1 MKSTRIAVIG
11 MGYVGIPAAVLF
23 ADVPGFEVVGVQRR
37 SARSGWKIELLNRGA
52 SPFPETE
59 PEIGEL
65 IRRVA
70 LEKRSFRVVEELAEA
85 ADADAILIDVQTPVE
100 ADHAPRYESLKQVA
114 AQVGGLLRKGVLV
127 CIESTVAPGTTVN
140 VVKPL
145 LEERSGMRAG
155 TDFHLAFSYER
166 VMVGRLL
173 HNIRNYPRI
182 VGGLTPACGE
192 KAAEL
197 YRRIM
202 KAPVV
207 VTDCLT
213 AEVAKTVENAYRDVN
228 IAFANEIALVC
239 ESLGVNV
246 YEVRKLV
253 NNLPNDPSNP
263 GANPVRNM
271 HVPGAGVG
279 GHCLPKDSW
288 LLKYG
293 MDTYGHRPVDTR
305 LLVNARHLNDSMP
318 AHMADLAEKALQEQ
332 GVPLPAA
339 RVAVLGFAFLEQSD
353 DTRNTPAIPFIESL
367 RSRGIR
373 EIVVHDPFVRS
384 AEQVRIEAD
393 LEKALQG
400 ADCACV
406 LTRHKLYL
414 DFEWPKAVKLMRHPI
429 IVDGRDTVQA
439 VPGFR
444 VIKVGVGLAARGGG
458 QSG

>member
-1 MKSTRIAVIG
+1 MKTTRIAVIG
-11 MGYVGIPAAVLF
+11 MGYVGIPAAALL

-37 SARSGWKIELLNRGA
+37 SPRSGWKIDLLNQGG

-65 IRRVA
+65 IHRVVMD
-70 LEKRSFRVVEELAEA
+70 KKTFRVSERLQDAAEA
-85 ADADAILIDVQTPVE
+85 DAVLIDVQTPVE
-100 ADHAPRYESLKQVA
+100 ADHAPRYESLKEVA
-114 AQVGGLLRKGVLV
+114 TRLGGQLRKGVLV

-140 VVKPL
+140 LVKPI
-145 LEERSGMRAG
+145 LEECSRLRAG

-182 VGGLTPACGE
+182 VGGLTPACGQ

-197 YRRIM
+197 YRHIV

-213 AEVAKTVENAYRDVN
+213 AEIAKTVENAYRDVN
-228 IAFANEIALVC
+228 IAFANEIALIC

-271 HVPGAGVG
+271 HIPGAGVG

-293 MDTYGHRPVDTR
+293 VDTYGRSPVETR
-305 LLVNARHLNDSMP
+305 ILAGARNLNDSMP
-318 AHMADLAEKALQEQ
+318 AHMADLVEAALQEQ
-332 GVPLPAA
+332 GVSLRAA
-339 RVAVLGFAFLEQSD
+339 RIAVLGYAFLEESD
-353 DTRNTPAIPFIESL
+353 DTRNTPAMSFIEAL
-367 RSRGIR
+367 RSRGIG

-384 AEQVRIEAD
+384 GEEVQIETD
-393 LEKALQG
+393 LAKALRS
-400 ADCACV
+400 ADCACI
-406 LTRHKLYL
+406 LTRHKHYL
-414 DFEWPKAVKLMRHPI
+414 EFDWPKAARLMRHPL
-429 IVDGRDTVQA
+429 IVDGRDVIGPAQA
-439 VPGFR
+439 AGFR
-444 VIKVGVGLAARGGG
+444 LIKVGVGRA
-458 QSG
+458 S

>member
-11 MGYVGIPAAVLF
+11 MGYVGIPAAVLL

-37 SARSGWKIELLNRGA
+37 SPRSGWKIDLLNRGG

-70 LEKRSFRVVEELAEA
+70 LEKKTFRVVEDPAGA
-85 ADADAILIDVQTPVE
+85 ANADVILIDVQTPVE
-100 ADHAPRYESLKQVA
+100 DDHTPRYESLKQVA
-114 AQVGGLLRKGVLV
+114 AQVGDQLRKGVLV

-140 VVKPL
+140 VVKPI
-145 LEERSGMRAG
+145 LEQRSAMRAG
-155 TDFHLAFSYER
+155 DDFHLAFSYER

-173 HNIRNYPRI
+173 HNIRSYPRI
-182 VGGLTPACGE
+182 VGGLTPDCGQ

-197 YRRIM
+197 YRKIM

-228 IAFANEIALVC
+228 IAFANEIALIC

-263 GANPVRNM
+263 VANPVRNM
-271 HVPGAGVG
+271 HLPGAGVG

-293 MDTYGHRPVDTR
+293 VDTYGRSPVESR
-305 LLVNARHLNDSMP
+305 LVAGARNLNDSMP
-318 AHMADLAEKALQEQ
+318 AHMAELTAKALQQQ
-332 GVPLPAA
+332 GVSLPEA

-353 DTRNTPAIPFIESL
+353 DTRNTPTVPFIESL

-373 EIVVHDPFVRS
+373 DIVVHDPFVRS
-384 AEQVRIEAD
+384 DEQVRIEAD
-393 LEKALQG
+393 LHQALRN
-400 ADCACV
+400 ADCACII
-406 LTRHKLYL
+406 TRHKLYL
-414 DFEWPKAVKLMRHPI
+414 EFEWAKAAKLMRHPV
-429 IVDGRDTVQA
+429 IVDGRDTVQEIL
-439 VPGFR
+439 GFR
-444 VIKVGVGLAARGGG
+444 VIKVGVGRAAPHDG
-458 QSG
+458 

>member
-1 MKSTRIAVIG
+1 MKSTRVAVIG
-11 MGYVGIPAAVLF
+11 MGYVGIPAAALF
-23 ADVPGFEVVGVQRR
+23 ADVPGFEVVGIQRR
-37 SARSGWKIELLNRGA
+37 SPRSGWKIDLLNRGG
-52 SPFPETE
+52 SPFPEIE

-65 IRRVA
+65 IHRVVID
-70 LEKRSFRVVEELAEA
+70 KKTFRVVENPAEA
-85 ADADAILIDVQTPVE
+85 AKADAILIDVQTPVE
-100 ADHAPRYESLKQVA
+100 ADHAPRYESLKEVA
-114 AQVGGLLRKGVLV
+114 AQVGGQLRKGVLV

-140 VVKPL
+140 MVKPI

-155 TDFHLAFSYER
+155 ADFHLAFSYER

-197 YRRIM
+197 YRKIM

-228 IAFANEIALVC
+228 IAFANEIALIC

-263 GANPVRNM
+263 SANPVRNL
-271 HVPGAGVG
+271 HLPGAGVG

-293 MDTYGHRPVDTR
+293 VDTYGRNPVESR
-305 LLVNARHLNDSMP
+305 LLVGARNLNDSMP
-318 AHMADLAEKALQEQ
+318 GHTADLVEKALKEQ

-339 RVAVLGFAFLEQSD
+339 RIAVLGFAFLEQSD

-367 RSRGIR
+367 RSRGIS
-373 EIVVHDPFVRS
+373 EIVIHDPFVRS
-384 AEQVRIEAD
+384 SELVQIETD
-393 LEKALQG
+393 LHKALQG
-400 ADCACV
+400 ADCACI
-406 LTRHKLYL
+406 LTRHAAYL
-414 DFEWPKAVKLMRHPI
+414 EHDWPKAVKLMRHPL
-429 IVDGRDTVQA
+429 IVDGRDVIRETQA
-439 VPGFR
+439 AGCR
-444 VIKVGVGLAARGGG
+444 VIKVGVGEAAPREA
-458 QSG
+458 

>member
-1 MKSTRIAVIG
+1 MRITRVAVIG

-23 ADVPGFEVVGVQRR
+23 ADAPGFEVVGVQRR
-37 SARSGWKIELLNRGA
+37 SPRSGWKIDLLNRGG

-65 IRRVA
+65 IQRVA
-70 LEKRSFRVVEELAEA
+70 LEKKTFRVAENPAEA
-85 ADADAILIDVQTPVE
+85 TNADAILIDVQTPVE
-100 ADHAPRYESLKQVA
+100 ADHAPRYDSLKEVA
-114 AQVGGLLRKGVLV
+114 AQLGGQLRKGVLV

-140 VVKPL
+140 MVKPI

-155 TDFHLAFSYER
+155 ADFHLAFSYER

-182 VGGLTPACGE
+182 VGGLTQACGE

-197 YRRIM
+197 YRKIM

-228 IAFANEIALVC
+228 IAFANEIALIC

-263 GANPVRNM
+263 GANPVRNL
-271 HVPGAGVG
+271 HLPGAGVG

-288 LLKYG
+288 LLKHG
-293 MDTYGHRPVDTR
+293 VDTYGRNPVETR
-305 LLVNARHLNDSMP
+305 LLVGARNLNDSMP
-318 AHMADLAEKALQEQ
+318 AHMADLVETALKQQ
-332 GVPLPAA
+332 GVPVQAA
-339 RVAVLGFAFLEQSD
+339 RIAVLGFAFLEQSD

-367 RSRGIR
+367 RSRGIG

-384 AEQVRIEAD
+384 DEQVRIETD
-393 LEKALQG
+393 LHQALRN
-400 ADCACV
+400 ADCACI

-414 DFEWPKAVKLMRHPI
+414 DFEWTKAARLMRHPI
-429 IVDGRDTVQA
+429 IVDGRDAIPPKRAAGCQI
-439 VPGFR
+439 
-444 VIKVGVGLAARGGG
+444 IKVGVGEAAPRGG
-458 QSG
+458 